1 MPGKKAMNE
10 ELLDRFAPFYDLEY
24 ADYNAD
30 LDFYRQCVARV
41 APRGKRS
48 VRVLDLACGTG
59 RVALALAA
67 YGHWVTGVDA
77 SPAMLAVAQTKAQTP
92 GLDVRWMQAAL
103 QTLPGPE
110 TLGRFHLALCAVNSF
125 AYLTEPADQLA
136 CLRQVH
142 ALLHPG
148 GLLVLDLTPVPPGG
162 PDPLDGAVIQ
172 QGVWPCADGGTVAKA
187 VTGDWD
193 PATQLH
199 QVTWIYDLIDASG
212 LVHRTV
218 LPQTF
223 RYLYRYEAEHLLAR
237 AGLDL
242 IEIYG
247 DYDLAPYTADS
258 ERLIL
263 LALRPHNEV

>member
-1 MPGKKAMNE
+1 MNE

-24 ADYNAD
+24 AGYDAD

-41 APRGKRS
+41 APRGKKVAQARS
-48 VRVLDLACGTG
+48 VRVLDLACGSG

-77 SPAMLAVAQTKAQTP
+77 SPAMLAVAQAKAPTP
-92 GLDVRWMQAAL
+92 GMDVRWVQAAL
-103 QTLPGPE
+103 QALPGPDE
-110 TLGRFHLALCAVNSF
+110 LGRFHLALCALNSF
-125 AYLTEPADQLA
+125 AYLTETADQLA
-136 CLRQVH
+136 CLRQAY

-162 PDPLDGAVIQ
+162 PDPRDGAVIQ
-172 QGVWPCADGGTVAKA
+172 QGVWPRADGSTVAKA
-187 VTGDWD
+187 VTGAWD
-193 PATQLH
+193 AATQLH
-199 QVTWIYDLIDASG
+199 EVTWIYDVIDANG

-242 IEIYG
+242 TEVYG
-247 DYDLAPYTADS
+247 DYDLAPYTSDS
-258 ERLIL
+258 ERLLL
-263 LALRPHNEV
+263 LARRPHDEE